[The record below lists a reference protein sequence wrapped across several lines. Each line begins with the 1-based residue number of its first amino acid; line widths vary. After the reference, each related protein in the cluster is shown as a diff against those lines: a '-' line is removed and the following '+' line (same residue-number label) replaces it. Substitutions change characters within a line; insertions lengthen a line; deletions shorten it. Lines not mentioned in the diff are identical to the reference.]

1 MTEFIRNH
9 DRYLDPPD
17 PPTHA
22 PCDNCKREFD
32 VDDLT
37 EAEHD
42 WWLCEECYEEY
53 NQQLMDEAE
62 NE

>member
-1 MTEFIRNH
+1 MTGLKGY
-9 DRYLDPPD
+9 DRWLIPPD

-22 PCDNCKREFD
+22 PCDKCKGEFD

-37 EAEHD
+37 EAGRN
-42 WWLCEECYEEY
+42 WWLCPECLDEH
-53 NQQLMDEAE
+53 NQELLDEAE